1 MITGTA
7 AWLLVVVVLSMNKVG
22 YEIQQRGIFTTEEE
36 CAYFLDDALKA
47 KSTVVGKCVRIEAE

>member
-7 AWLLVVVVLSMNKVG
+7 MYLLVVVMLSANKVG
-22 YEIQQRGIFTTEEE
+22 MEIQQRGIFTTEEE

-47 KSTVVGKCVRIEAE
+47 KSTVVGKCVEIKE

>member
-7 AWLLVVVVLSMNKVG
+7 AYILIVVMLSANKVG

-36 CAYFLDDALKA
+36 CAYFLDDAVKA
-47 KSTVVGKCVRIEAE
+47 KSTVVAKCLEIKQ